1 MKKLCSSSRELTKN
15 IIYFKKMLPLTKEEF
30 KLHEDVKVRYICGK
44 GILQKLAKNKI
55 YRKVR
60 DYYSYTGKHRDSASS
75 ICHLKLNVPNE
86 IPVVFHNGSNYKL
99 PFYYKKLSKS
109 L

>member
-30 KLHEDVKVRYICGK
+30 KLHEDVKVCYICGK

-55 YRKVR
+55 
-60 DYYSYTGKHRDSASS
+60 
-75 ICHLKLNVPNE
+75 
-86 IPVVFHNGSNYKL
+86 
-99 PFYYKKLSKS
+99 
-109 L
+109 